1 MLSYTEPSFR
11 FIFYCC
17 HKHFE
22 VLLKIIIIKISAIV
36 PITHTTIHQ
45 LSSIRSGDI
54 QPNISFIKHEIGSKM
69 VSETLKASFSIIT
82 CTRKSMTVDTAI
94 TIVLNH
100 ILNEPY
106 ADRSIPKKRL
116 TAIKIPPIES
126 IVDFIFV
133 QG

>member
-1 MLSYTEPSFR
+1 MPIDMPPL
-11 FIFYCC
+11 YCC
-17 HKHFE
+17 HKHLE
-22 VLLKIIIIKISAIV
+22 VLETTIIIKISAIV
-36 PITHTTIHQ
+36 KSKQTITHQ
-45 LSSIRSGDI
+45 LSSIRSGDKH
-54 QPNISFIKHEIGSKM
+54 PNISFIKHEIGSKM